1 VPSAWPLQVSRPLS
15 GRWKKSSPNL
25 ILLGSRGSDA
35 RSKATPFGCQRK
47 TSLTN
52 TRRSSEA
59 NRRHHVSCCA
69 RRATSTSDCQ
79 CLCGMATCVLT
90 PVRQGLS
97 EPAAPGGVLHLPE
110 PAPMALHVPRC
121 LSNTCRQA
129 LEPLRRGC
137 EPQPVHGA
145 RADEQVLMCVVATIW
160 NGGDR
165 TSRLTRHRSQTI
177 IACQCAEIQA
187 WLTPQRSDSAN
198 SAEPP
203 QVTRVTTSGMEV
215 TGARGKRRA
224 LDWWPSLYSIS
235 TLMAQQLLAPHNHTM
250 RF

>member
-145 RADEQVLMCVVATIW
+145 RADEQVLMCGCHHMERWRPDKQTHTTPLANHYRVSVCRNPSVA
-160 NGGDR
+160 
-165 TSRLTRHRSQTI
+165 
-177 IACQCAEIQA
+177 
-187 WLTPQRSDSAN
+187 DS
-198 SAEPP
+198 
-203 QVTRVTTSGMEV
+203 T
-215 TGARGKRRA
+215 
-224 LDWWPSLYSIS
+224 
-235 TLMAQQLLAPHNHTM
+235 AQ
-250 RF
+250 